1 MAPPYPTYMV
11 RVLVFMLC
19 LSVVSAAAD
28 DSAEANKLFV
38 EAMGLIQGALQ
49 KPEGLPYLED
59 LEDGI
64 ARLKA
69 IVEKYPGSDLAVRLI
84 SGDPVVGGASLRQ
97 IEEFTGEKRND
108 ILIYLCSSL
117 PDRPD
122 SLDPFSDERCKP
134 YLDTVAA
141 RYANIHDDFDMALTL
156 ARTIEDV
163 RMRDSAFVSI
173 GMAWIKAKDFESVI
187 GLSPEIERPDR
198 RDFLLQY
205 AAEERGKAEGLEA
218 GYATAALIED
228 ESTRQEA
235 LYRVDRLR
243 SDDWPTL
250 PRGWTTGRTGSRS
263 CMWACRGPEAC

>member
-1 MAPPYPTYMV
+1 MPSCIWFVFWFSCCAYRLCPRPPTIPLRQTSCLW
-11 RVLVFMLC
+11 RRWVLSRERC
-19 LSVVSAAAD
+19 KSRKDCRIWKTWKAA
-28 DSAEANKLFV
+28 S
-38 EAMGLIQGALQ
+38 
-49 KPEGLPYLED
+49 
-59 LEDGI
+59 

-69 IVEKYPGSDLAVRLI
+69 IVETYPGSDLAVRLI
-84 SGDPVVGGASLRQ
+84 SGDAVVGGASLRQ

-163 RMRDSAFVSI
+163 RMRGSAFVSI

-198 RDFLLQY
+198 RDFLLGKHQKVWGNQ
-205 AAEERGKAEGLEA
+205 AARGSVSPELSPAFSP
-218 GYATAALIED
+218 GYHCSNFPL
-228 ESTRQEA
+228 SVSS
-235 LYRVDRLR
+235 RVRVR
-243 SDDWPTL
+243 
-250 PRGWTTGRTGSRS
+250 
-263 CMWACRGPEAC
+263 ACSMRCAPGFDHCIC

>member
-1 MAPPYPTYMV
+1 M
-11 RVLVFMLC
+11 
-19 LSVVSAAAD
+19 
-28 DSAEANKLFV
+28 
-38 EAMGLIQGALQ
+38 
-49 KPEGLPYLED
+49 
-59 LEDGI
+59 
-64 ARLKA
+64 KA

-84 SGDPVVGGASLRQ
+84 SGDAVVGGASLRQ

-243 SDDWPTL
+243 SDEMRNQLFGGRGDIDAAFAMVPELKSFKARDELLRRMVWTMVKKRDLETWL
-250 PRGWTTGRTGSRS
+250 PR
-263 CMWACRGPEAC
+263 ALEAATQVTDVMNGTPV